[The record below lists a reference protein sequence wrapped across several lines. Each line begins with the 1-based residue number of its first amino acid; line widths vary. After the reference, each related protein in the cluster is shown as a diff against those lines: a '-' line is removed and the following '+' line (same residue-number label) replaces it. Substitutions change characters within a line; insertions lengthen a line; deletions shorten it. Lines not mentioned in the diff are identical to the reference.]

1 MRVIKKV
8 NNNAAICE
16 DGSGRQL
23 VAFGK
28 GIGFRQAPYEITDL
42 SQVQR
47 TFYEMSPQYIEAMT
61 SLPGEVIE
69 FAAEVVDVARAVLP
83 YELSPNLLITLA
95 DHVSFAIRRARDGI
109 YVKMPLAYDMEQM
122 FPEEMS
128 LGRQTLARMRA
139 QFKVLLPKDEAS
151 GIALAFVNARVYSGS
166 EGDVRLEEAYEA
178 ILEEITSIVEQE
190 AHISIDRD
198 SFNYA
203 RYATHVRYLL
213 ERLKDGRGIDS
224 VNADA
229 YEELRKE
236 YPDTARCVDKVVDWL
251 ERERGLSVSDE
262 EQLYLLLH
270 VNRVSAS

>member
-47 TFYEMSPQYIEAMT
+47 TFYEVSPQYIEALA

-83 YELSPNLLITLA
+83 YDLSPNLLITLA
-95 DHVSFAIRRARDGI
+95 DHLAFAIRRARDGI
-109 YVKMPLAYDMEQM
+109 YVRMPLAYDMEQM
-122 FPEEMS
+122 FPEEMT

-178 ILEEITSIVEQE
+178 ILEEITSIVEKE
-190 AHISIDRD
+190 AQIAIDRD

-229 YEELRKE
+229 YEELRE
-236 YPDTARCVDKVVDWL
+236 EFPETARCVDKVVDWL

-270 VNRVSAS
+270 VNRVSTS